1 MEKQETEDLEIE
13 KEENEYTPD
22 FEEFE
27 TLLRK
32 ERKEVFFRD
41 TGLGMG
47 PQECEHCG
55 GTVKNGTAISVTSKG
70 KTVVFDLFTLR
81 HECLEPLDED

>member
-1 MEKQETEDLEIE
+1 MEKKETEDLGIE
-13 KEENEYTPD
+13 KEDNEGTPD

-55 GTVKNGTAISVTSKG
+55 GTVKNGIAISVTSRG
-70 KTVVFDLFTLR
+70 KTVVFDMFALR
-81 HECLEPLDED
+81 HACLEPLDED